1 MTNCIA
7 KEALEFVEHTDKYYI
22 NNYSFGIGVITD
34 LAKSGL
40 DARMRLINT
49 NDHIKKL
56 TAEIARLEA
65 RLNEKDSL

>member
-1 MTNCIA
+1 MTKGIVQS
-7 KEALEFVEHTDKYYI
+7 ALDFIEHNDKYYI
-22 NNYSFGIGVITD
+22 NNYSFGMQTLTD
-34 LAKSGL
+34 LAKNGL